1 MAQFKDNRE
10 AIKGVKSLLAKKH
23 RVKPEVIVA
32 THKDGVSLFQTKDP
46 SKVRT
51 SFKYIIPHSLVDKKG
66 NVDLKAPGVERY
78 KHKTSYGVD
87 ETTGDFVWKP
97 IKADEVAE

>member
-10 AIKGVKSLLAKKH
+10 AIKGVKSFLAKKH

-32 THKDGVSLFQTKDP
+32 THSDGFSLFQTKDP
-46 SKVRT
+46 AKVRT
-51 SFKYIIPHSLVDKKG
+51 SFKYVIPHTLVGKKG
-66 NVDLKAPGVERY
+66 EVDLKADGIERY

-87 ETTGDFVWKP
+87 EKGEFVWKP
-97 IKADEVAE
+97 IKAEAAAE